1 MFKVINFS
9 KFNKIIKLEKN
20 TKEMY
25 KTIINIEKMNAN
37 LMLEHY
43 LCLMQLY
50 FLESMKFLCLVN
62 DFH

>member
-43 LCLMQLY
+43 LCLM
-50 FLESMKFLCLVN
+50 
-62 DFH
+62 